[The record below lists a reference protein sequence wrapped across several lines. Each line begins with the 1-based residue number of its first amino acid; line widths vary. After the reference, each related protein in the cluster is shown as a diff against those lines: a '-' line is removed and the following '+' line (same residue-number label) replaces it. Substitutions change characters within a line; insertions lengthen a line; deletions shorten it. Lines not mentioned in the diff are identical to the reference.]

1 MSDLTGGCGRS
12 PKLPGFRQFPRP
24 SISVGTRASSR
35 TGCRSGMS
43 AHLHLIYREFRH
55 RQLLGNL
62 TGNVHRSRH
71 ALNAD
76 TIREMHLAFRR
87 GGRPPRWWMGSSRSR
102 SRTGADDGA
111 DEGSRL
117 EPVSG
122 MSADAALL
130 AEIDENLIR
139 TTQGRPRS
147 PQVFRQQA
155 RGADNE
161 IAVGMGARDAPP
173 GRETR

>member
-1 MSDLTGGCGRS
+1 
-12 PKLPGFRQFPRP
+12 
-24 SISVGTRASSR
+24 
-35 TGCRSGMS
+35 MS

-111 DEGSRL
+111 DQGSRL
-117 EPVSG
+117 
-122 MSADAALL
+122 ALL
-130 AEIDENLIR
+130 WQIFAADERDGIE
-139 TTQGRPRS
+139 RS
-147 PQVFRQQA
+147 RW
-155 RGADNE
+155 RGS
-161 IAVGMGARDAPP
+161 
-173 GRETR
+173 